1 MDVLLFFLCLNG
13 DLLDSMLFHAW
24 PLEKLPNFSPKW
36 LYHFTVS
43 PAECGHVH
51 ASASLVMLVI
61 VALLIIAAIVVS
73 VKGSLT
79 LVIICA
85 FQLPIDFKQL
95 LSFAS

>member
-1 MDVLLFFLCLNG
+1 MLLFFLCLNG

-36 LYHFTVS
+36 LYHFIVS
-43 PAECGHVH
+43 PAVCGHVH

-61 VALLIIAAIVVS
+61 VALPIAAIVVS

-79 LVIICA
+79 LVIICI

>member
-1 MDVLLFFLCLNG
+1 
-13 DLLDSMLFHAW
+13 MLFHAW

-36 LYHFTVS
+36 LHHFIVS
-43 PAECGHVH
+43 PSVCGHVH

-61 VALLIIAAIVVS
+61 VALLIAAIVVS

-79 LVIICA
+79 LVIVCI

>member
-1 MDVLLFFLCLNG
+1 MDVLLFFLCLDG
-13 DLLDSMLFHAW
+13 DLFDSMLFHAW

-36 LYHFTVS
+36 PHHFIVS
-43 PAECGHVH
+43 PAVYGHVH

-61 VALLIIAAIVVS
+61 VALLFAAIVVS

-79 LVIICA
+79 LVIVCI

>member
-36 LYHFTVS
+36 LYHFIVS
-43 PAECGHVH
+43 PAVCGHAH

-61 VALLIIAAIVVS
+61 VALPIAATVVS